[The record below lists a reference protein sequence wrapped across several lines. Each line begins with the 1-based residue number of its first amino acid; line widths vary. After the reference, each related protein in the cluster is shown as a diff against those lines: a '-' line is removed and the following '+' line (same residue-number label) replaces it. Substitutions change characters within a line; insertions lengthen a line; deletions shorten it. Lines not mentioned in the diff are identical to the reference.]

1 MGLRPNNFQGHGR
14 KMNWGILGK
23 RKTYVN
29 QGFKRVPTLSEDER
43 AQRVADKLKN
53 WEYKPSR
60 DIVVGLAAKE
70 AEPTPTPT
78 PSPTGI
84 TPTPTPTI
92 TSSSTPTPTVSSTL
106 TPTPTTSATPTPT
119 LTPTPTITSSA
130 TPTPTTT
137 STPTPTPSATP
148 VLEQLLILAGDNG
161 GTSGQKSYDGVN
173 WSGMS
178 FTLTNNTH
186 IKYSDPLGIWV
197 AANGARFT
205 GVKLSYSYSGDTW
218 TTTGPSTSNRVSDLI
233 WSDYLARFYTSPN
246 ESSGAYYSN
255 DGINWSGITY
265 PTTGSFDNFSI
276 TSDETNNVI
285 VAARE
290 DGSIFTTYSGASFTL
305 RDNSVFAGNR
315 TSVYRNETLGL
326 TIGIRR
332 DASVIGYS
340 TDSFTWSAS
349 TTNPFSGTSSSVWS
363 NGSIT
368 HRPSD
373 GFMLMVSFTTSDA
386 AISSDGIN
394 WSGITLPVVS
404 GNYYLATT
412 YVPDISLFIIM
423 SRNGDIYTS
432 PDTTTWTLRT
442 KAASIDVFDIEWGYI
457 K

>member
-1 MGLRPNNFQGHGR
+1 MINWRGRNFRRAWGGTHKRITKDYRSLIDPLDTR
-14 KMNWGILGK
+14 KVGVRLEAQ
-23 RKTYVN
+23 YVYPS
-29 QGFKRVPTLSEDER
+29 VED
-43 AQRVADKLKN
+43 VDV
-53 WEYKPSR
+53 S
-60 DIVVGLAAKE
+60 
-70 AEPTPTPT
+70 PTPI
-78 PSPTGI
+78 PTGI

-92 TSSSTPTPTVSSTL
+92 TSSSTATPTPTITSTSTPTPTASSTL
-106 TPTPTTSATPTPT
+106 TPTPTTSATATPT
-119 LTPTPTITSSA
+119 LTSTPTPTPTITSSA

-137 STPTPTPSATP
+137 STPTPTPSSTGITQ
-148 VLEQLLILAGDNG
+148 QLLILAGDSG
-161 GTSGQKSYDGVN
+161 GSQGQKSYDGVN

-178 FTLTNNTH
+178 FTLTNNAH

-197 AANGARFT
+197 AANSARFT
-205 GVKLSYSYSGDTW
+205 GVKLSYSYSGNTW
-218 TTTGPSTSNRVSDLI
+218 TTTGPTSSFRVSDLI
-233 WSDYLARFYTSPN
+233 WSNYLARFYTSPN
-246 ESSGAYYSN
+246 ESADGYYSN
-255 DGINWSGITY
+255 DGINWNLVTY
-265 PTTGSFDNFSI
+265 PTSGSFDLFSI

-326 TIGIRR
+326 TIGIT
-332 DASVIGYS
+332 DNASVIGYS

-373 GFMLMVSFTTSDA
+373 GFMLIVSWQTSDA